1 MAGSARADHLMGLEY
16 FYAAAAAATK
26 RVASNQPTNTSM
38 KFKEKKKKT
47 KEKSLIR
54 LNVPMSIHKQTD
66 LMKIARRE
74 REWIKENH
82 CIHVRALIDKNF
94 YGVALFVVAV
104 ADANSMSNG
113 ICIIIGKRRRSL
125 WSVVSRKQTP
135 WYRFFERSFL
145 KFTSFACKAR
155 V

>member
-1 MAGSARADHLMGLEY
+1 
-16 FYAAAAAATK
+16 
-26 RVASNQPTNTSM
+26 
-38 KFKEKKKKT
+38 
-47 KEKSLIR
+47 
-54 LNVPMSIHKQTD
+54 MSIHKQTD

-135 WYRFFERSFL
+135 WYRFFERFL

-155 V
+155 VWFRLWLLFLIMKRKKIPILIQIEILFSHYPLVTNDVSIREKSWINVCNASNHTSSP